1 MKTKVLG
8 KKANKL
14 NISGKSLLD
23 RIPRNSKNIKE
34 GIDIWNVYDFMFID
48 NKEVPHLKVLEIIV
62 PSKSKFIVE
71 SKSMKL
77 YLNSFYD
84 VAFDNQAEILKK
96 IKRDLKSLIKDE
108 VELKFLNKF
117 SAEPKNINL
126 NQSKGKTIQR
136 EKIIK
141 FNGFRSICPVTSQ
154 PDFANIYI
162 YSSDPLS
169 RDWLLSYL
177 TSFKDHGDFHEQC
190 IESIFNNI
198 LTSFNP
204 KHLEVAGRFQRRGG
218 IDINPVRGTH
228 KKFLFKNFREFNQ

>member
-8 KKANKL
+8 KKSKKL
-14 NISGKSLLD
+14 NFSGKDLLD
-23 RIPRNSKNIKE
+23 SIPRNRKKIE
-34 GIDIWNVYDFMFID
+34 HGIDIWNVYDFMFKD
-48 NKEVPHLKVLEIIV
+48 KKEVPHLKVLEIII
-62 PSKSKFIVE
+62 PSNSKFIVE

-84 VAFDNQAEILKK
+84 IAFTNQSEILKK
-96 IKRDLKSLIKDE
+96 IKRDLKSLIKDD
-108 VELKFLNKF
+108 VKLRFIDKF
-117 SAEPKNINL
+117 SVEPKNINL
-126 NQSKGKTIQR
+126 NQSNCETIQR
-136 EKIIK
+136 RKIIK

-190 IESIFNNI
+190 IESVFNTI
-198 LTSFNP
+198 LRNFNP

>member
-8 KKANKL
+8 KKLKKFDVY
-14 NISGKSLLD
+14 GKDHLD
-23 RIPRNSKNIKE
+23 SIPRNSKKIKH
-34 GIDIWNVYDFMFID
+34 GIDIWNVYDFMFKD
-48 NKEVPHLKVLEIIV
+48 KKEVPHLKVLQIII
-62 PSKSKFIVE
+62 PSNSKFIVE

>member
-8 KKANKL
+8 KRSNKL
-14 NISGKSLLD
+14 DISGKDLLD
-23 RIPRNSKNIKE
+23 SIPRNTKKIKH
-34 GIDIWNVYDFMFID
+34 GIDIWNVYDFMFKD
-48 NKEVPHLKVLEIIV
+48 KKEVPHLKVLEIVI

-84 VAFDNQAEILKK
+84 VAFNNQAEILKK
-96 IKRDLKSLIKDE
+96 IKRDLKSLIKDD
-108 VELKFLNKF
+108 VKLRFLDKF
-117 SAEPKNINL
+117 SVEPKSISL
-126 NQSKGKTIQR
+126 NQSNRKTIQGK
-136 EKIIK
+136 KIIK

-162 YSSDPLS
+162 YSSDSLS

>member
-8 KKANKL
+8 KKLKKL
-14 NISGKSLLD
+14 DISGKELLD
-23 RIPRNSKNIKE
+23 SIPRNSKKIKH
-34 GIDIWNVYDFMFID
+34 GIDIWNVYDFMFKD
-48 NKEVPHLKVLEIIV
+48 KKELPHLKVLEIII
-62 PSKSKFIVE
+62 PSNSKFIVE

-84 VAFDNQAEILKK
+84 VAFNNQAEILKK
-96 IKRDLKSLIKDE
+96 IERDLKSLIKDD
-108 VELKFLNKF
+108 VKLRFLDKF
-117 SAEPKNINL
+117 SVEPKNISL
-126 NQSKGKTIQR
+126 NQLNRKTIQGK
-136 EKIIK
+136 KIIK

-162 YSSDPLS
+162 YSSDSLS

-190 IESIFNNI
+190 IESIFNTI
-198 LTSFNP
+198 FTSFNP

>member
-8 KKANKL
+8 KKSKKL
-14 NISGKSLLD
+14 NFSGKDLLD
-23 RIPRNSKNIKE
+23 SIPRNRKKIE
-34 GIDIWNVYDFMFID
+34 HGVDIWNVYDFMFKD
-48 NKEVPHLKVLEIIV
+48 KKEVPHLKVLEIII
-62 PSKSKFIVE
+62 PSNSKFIVE

-84 VAFDNQAEILKK
+84 VAFTNQSEILKK
-96 IKRDLKSLIKDE
+96 IKSDLKSLIKDD
-108 VELKFLNKF
+108 VKLRFIDKF
-117 SAEPKNINL
+117 SVEPKNINL
-126 NQSKGKTIQR
+126 NQSNCETIQR
-136 EKIIK
+136 RKIIK

-162 YSSDPLS
+162 YSSDSLS

-190 IESIFNNI
+190 IESIFNTI
-198 LTSFNP
+198 FTSFNP

>member
-8 KKANKL
+8 KKSNKS
-14 NISGKSLLD
+14 NISGKEYLD
-23 RIPRNSKNIKE
+23 SIPRISTNIKH
-34 GIDIWNVYDFMFID
+34 GIDIWNVYDFMFKN
-48 NKEVPHLKVLEIIV
+48 NKGVPHLKVLEIII
-62 PSKSKFIVE
+62 PSNSKFIVE

-84 VAFDNQAEILKK
+84 IAFSHHSEILKK

-117 SAEPKNINL
+117 SVEPKYINL
-126 NQSKGKTIQR
+126 NQSKTKTI
-136 EKIIK
+136 KGGNIIK

-162 YSSDPLS
+162 YSSDSLS

-177 TSFKDHGDFHEQC
+177 ASFKDHGDFHEQC
-190 IESIFNNI
+190 IESIFNTI
-198 LTSFNP
+198 LTRFNP
-204 KHLEVAGRFQRRGG
+204 KHLEIAGRFQRRGG

-228 KKFLFKNFREFNQ
+228 KKILFRNFREFNQ

>member
-8 KKANKL
+8 KKLKKFDVY
-14 NISGKSLLD
+14 GKDHLD
-23 RIPRNSKNIKE
+23 SIPRNSKKIKH
-34 GIDIWNVYDFMFID
+34 GIDIWNVYDFMFKD
-48 NKEVPHLKVLEIIV
+48 KKEVPHLKVLEIII
-62 PSKSKFIVE
+62 PSNSKFIVE

-190 IESIFNNI
+190 IESIFNTI
-198 LTSFNP
+198 LTRFNP
-204 KHLEVAGRFQRRGG
+204 KHLEIAGRFQRRGG

>member
-8 KKANKL
+8 KKSKKL
-14 NISGKSLLD
+14 NFSGKDLLD
-23 RIPRNSKNIKE
+23 SIPRNSKKIKH
-34 GIDIWNVYDFMFID
+34 GIDIWNVYDFMFKD
-48 NKEVPHLKVLEIIV
+48 KKEVPHLKVLEIII
-62 PSKSKFIVE
+62 PGNSKFIVE

-84 VAFDNQAEILKK
+84 IAFTNQSEILKK
-96 IKRDLKSLIKDE
+96 IKRDLKSLIKDD
-108 VELKFLNKF
+108 VKLRFIDKF
-117 SAEPKNINL
+117 SVEPKNINL
-126 NQSKGKTIQR
+126 NQSNCETIQR
-136 EKIIK
+136 RKIIK

-162 YSSDPLS
+162 YSSDSLS

-190 IESIFNNI
+190 IESVFNTI
-198 LTSFNP
+198 LKNFNP

>member
-8 KKANKL
+8 KKIKK
-14 NISGKSLLD
+14 IDVSGKDLLD
-23 RIPRNSKNIKE
+23 SIPRNSKKIKH
-34 GIDIWNVYDFMFID
+34 GIDIWNVFDFMFKD
-48 NKEVPHLKVLEIIV
+48 KKEVPHLKVLEIII
-62 PSKSKFIVE
+62 PSSSKFIVE

-84 VAFDNQAEILKK
+84 VAFNNQAEILKK
-96 IKRDLKSLIKDE
+96 IKRDLKSIIKDD
-108 VELKFLNKF
+108 VKLRFLDKF
-117 SAEPKNINL
+117 SVEPKNISL
-126 NQSKGKTIQR
+126 NQSNRKTIQR

-190 IESIFNNI
+190 IETIFNTI

-204 KHLEVAGRFQRRGG
+204 KHLEIAGRFQRRGG

-228 KKFLFKNFREFNQ
+228 KKFLFRNFREFNQ

>member
-8 KKANKL
+8 KKSKKL
-14 NISGKSLLD
+14 NFSGKDLLD
-23 RIPRNSKNIKE
+23 SIPRNRKKIE
-34 GIDIWNVYDFMFID
+34 HGIDIWNVYDFMFKD
-48 NKEVPHLKVLEIIV
+48 KKKVPHLKVLEIII
-62 PSKSKFIVE
+62 PSNSKFIVE

-84 VAFDNQAEILKK
+84 TAFTNQSEILKK
-96 IKRDLKSLIKDE
+96 IKRDLKSLIKDD
-108 VELKFLNKF
+108 VKLRFIDKF
-117 SAEPKNINL
+117 SVEPKNINL
-126 NQSKGKTIQR
+126 NQSNCETIQR
-136 EKIIK
+136 RKIIK

-162 YSSDPLS
+162 YSSDSLS

-190 IESIFNNI
+190 IESVFNTI
-198 LTSFNP
+198 LRNFNP

>member
-8 KKANKL
+8 KKSKKPYF
-14 NISGKSLLD
+14 SGKDLLD
-23 RIPRNSKNIKE
+23 SIPRNGKKIE
-34 GIDIWNVYDFMFID
+34 HGIDIWNVYDFMFKD
-48 NKEVPHLKVLEIIV
+48 KKEVPHLKVLEIII
-62 PSKSKFIVE
+62 PSNSKFIVE

-84 VAFDNQAEILKK
+84 IAFTNQSEILKK
-96 IKRDLKSLIKDE
+96 IKRDLKSLIKDD
-108 VELKFLNKF
+108 VKLRFIDKF
-117 SAEPKNINL
+117 SVEPKNINL
-126 NQSKGKTIQR
+126 NQSNCETIQR
-136 EKIIK
+136 RKIIK

-162 YSSDPLS
+162 YSSDSLS

-190 IESIFNNI
+190 IESVFNTI
-198 LTSFNP
+198 LRNFNP

>member
-8 KKANKL
+8 KKSNKS
-14 NISGKSLLD
+14 NISGKEYLD
-23 RIPRNSKNIKE
+23 SIPRVSKKIKH
-34 GIDIWNVYDFMFID
+34 GIDIWNVYDFMFK
-48 NKEVPHLKVLEIIV
+48 NNRGVPHLKVLEIII
-62 PSKSKFIVE
+62 PSNSKFIVE

-84 VAFDNQAEILKK
+84 IAFTNQSEILKK
-96 IKRDLKSLIKDE
+96 IKRDLKSLIKDD
-108 VELKFLNKF
+108 VKLRFIDKF
-117 SAEPKNINL
+117 SVEPKNINL
-126 NQSKGKTIQR
+126 NQSNCETIQR
-136 EKIIK
+136 RKIIK

-162 YSSDPLS
+162 YSSDSLS

-190 IESIFNNI
+190 IESVFNTI
-198 LTSFNP
+198 LRNFNP

>member
-8 KKANKL
+8 KKSNKS
-14 NISGKSLLD
+14 NISGKEYLD
-23 RIPRNSKNIKE
+23 SIPRVSKNIKH
-34 GIDIWNVYDFMFID
+34 GIDIWNIYDFMFKN
-48 NKEVPHLKVLEIIV
+48 NKGVPYLKVLEIII
-62 PSKSKFIVE
+62 PSNSKFIVE

-84 VAFDNQAEILKK
+84 IPFSHYSEILKK
-96 IKRDLKSLIKDE
+96 IKHDLKLLIKDE

-117 SAEPKNINL
+117 SVEPKNINL
-126 NQSKGKTIQR
+126 NQLKTRTIKGGN
-136 EKIIK
+136 IIK

>member
-8 KKANKL
+8 KEANKS

-23 RIPRNSKNIKE
+23 IIPRKSKNIKQ
-34 GIDIWNVYDFMFID
+34 GIDIWNVYDFMFKD
-48 NKEVPHLKVLEIIV
+48 NKEVPHLKVLEIII
-62 PSKSKFIVE
+62 SSNSKFIVE

-84 VAFDNQAEILKK
+84 VVFDNKPEILKK
-96 IKRDLKSLIKDE
+96 IKNDLKSLINDDVRLRFLDKFA
-108 VELKFLNKF
+108 VE
-117 SAEPKNINL
+117 PININL
-126 NQSKGKTIQR
+126 NQSNIKTIKGG
-136 EKIIK
+136 KIIK

-162 YSSDPLS
+162 YSSDSLS
-169 RDWLLSYL
+169 RDWLLNYL

-198 LTSFNP
+198 LTSFDP

-228 KKFLFKNFREFNQ
+228 KKFLFENFREFNQ

>member
-8 KKANKL
+8 KKSKKL
-14 NISGKSLLD
+14 NFSGKDLLD
-23 RIPRNSKNIKE
+23 SIPRNRKKIE
-34 GIDIWNVYDFMFID
+34 HGIDIWNVYDFMFKD
-48 NKEVPHLKVLEIIV
+48 KKEVPHLKVLEIII
-62 PSKSKFIVE
+62 PSNSKFIVE

-84 VAFDNQAEILKK
+84 IAFTNQSEILKK
-96 IKRDLKSLIKDE
+96 IKRDLKSLIKDD
-108 VELKFLNKF
+108 VKLRFIDKF
-117 SAEPKNINL
+117 SVEPKNINL
-126 NQSKGKTIQR
+126 NQSNCETIQR
-136 EKIIK
+136 RKIIK

-162 YSSDPLS
+162 YSSDSLS

-177 TSFKDHGDFHEQC
+177 KSFKDHGDFHEQC
-190 IESIFNNI
+190 IESVFNTI
-198 LTSFNP
+198 LRNFNP

>member
-8 KKANKL
+8 KKSKKL
-14 NISGKSLLD
+14 NFSGKELLD
-23 RIPRNSKNIKE
+23 SIPRNRKKIE
-34 GIDIWNVYDFMFID
+34 HGIDIWNVYDFMFKD
-48 NKEVPHLKVLEIIV
+48 KKEVPHLKVLEIII
-62 PSKSKFIVE
+62 PSNSKFIVE

-84 VAFDNQAEILKK
+84 IAFTNQSEILKK
-96 IKRDLKSLIKDE
+96 IKRDLKSLIKDD
-108 VELKFLNKF
+108 VKLRFIDKF
-117 SAEPKNINL
+117 SVEPKNINL
-126 NQSKGKTIQR
+126 NQSNCETIQR
-136 EKIIK
+136 RKIIK

-162 YSSDPLS
+162 YSSVSLS

-190 IESIFNNI
+190 IESVFNTI
-198 LTSFNP
+198 LRNFNP

>member
-8 KKANKL
+8 KKLKKFDVY
-14 NISGKSLLD
+14 GKDHLD
-23 RIPRNSKNIKE
+23 SIPRNSKKIKH
-34 GIDIWNVYDFMFID
+34 GIDIWNVYDFMFKD
-48 NKEVPHLKVLEIIV
+48 KKEVPHLKVLEIII
-62 PSKSKFIVE
+62 PSNSKFIVE

>member
-8 KKANKL
+8 KKSKKFNF
-14 NISGKSLLD
+14 SGKDLLD
-23 RIPRNSKNIKE
+23 SIPRNRKKIE
-34 GIDIWNVYDFMFID
+34 HGIDIWNVYDFMFKD
-48 NKEVPHLKVLEIIV
+48 KKEVPHLKVLEIII
-62 PSKSKFIVE
+62 PSNSKFIVE

-84 VAFDNQAEILKK
+84 IAFTNQSEILKK
-96 IKRDLKSLIKDE
+96 IKRDLKSLIKDD
-108 VELKFLNKF
+108 VKLRFIDKF
-117 SAEPKNINL
+117 SVEPKNINL
-126 NQSKGKTIQR
+126 NQSNCETIQR
-136 EKIIK
+136 RKIIK

-162 YSSDPLS
+162 YSSDSLS

-190 IESIFNNI
+190 IESVFNTI
-198 LTSFNP
+198 LRNFNP

>member
-8 KKANKL
+8 KKSNKS
-14 NISGKSLLD
+14 NISGKQHLD
-23 RIPRNSKNIKE
+23 SIPRISKGIKH
-34 GIDIWNVYDFMFID
+34 GIDIWNVYDFMFKN
-48 NKEVPHLKVLEIIV
+48 NKGVPHLKVLEIII
-62 PSKSKFIVE
+62 PSNSKFIVE

-84 VAFDNQAEILKK
+84 IAFSNHSEILKK

-108 VELKFLNKF
+108 VKLKFLNKF
-117 SAEPKNINL
+117 SVEPKNINL
-126 NQSKGKTIQR
+126 NQSNAKTI
-136 EKIIK
+136 KGGNIIK

-162 YSSDPLS
+162 YSSDALS

-190 IESIFNNI
+190 IESIFNTI

-228 KKFLFKNFREFNQ
+228 QKFLFGNFREFNQ

>member
-8 KKANKL
+8 KKSKKL
-14 NISGKSLLD
+14 NFSGKDLLD
-23 RIPRNSKNIKE
+23 SIPRNRKKIE
-34 GIDIWNVYDFMFID
+34 HGIDIWNVYDFMFKD
-48 NKEVPHLKVLEIIV
+48 KKEVPHLKVLEIII
-62 PSKSKFIVE
+62 PSNSKFIVE

-84 VAFDNQAEILKK
+84 TAFTNQSEILKK
-96 IKRDLKSLIKDE
+96 IKRDLKSLIKDD
-108 VELKFLNKF
+108 VKLRFIDKF
-117 SAEPKNINL
+117 SVEPKNINL
-126 NQSKGKTIQR
+126 NQSNCETIQR
-136 EKIIK
+136 RKIIK

-190 IESIFNNI
+190 IESVFNTI
-198 LTSFNP
+198 LRNFNP

>member
-8 KKANKL
+8 KKSKKL
-14 NISGKSLLD
+14 NFSGKDLLD
-23 RIPRNSKNIKE
+23 SIPRNRKKIE
-34 GIDIWNVYDFMFID
+34 HGIDIWNVYDFMFKD
-48 NKEVPHLKVLEIIV
+48 KKEVPHLKVLEIII
-62 PSKSKFIVE
+62 PSNSKFIVE

-84 VAFDNQAEILKK
+84 TAFTNQSEILKK
-96 IKRDLKSLIKDE
+96 IKRDLKSLIKND
-108 VELKFLNKF
+108 VKLRFIDKF
-117 SAEPKNINL
+117 SVEPKNINL
-126 NQSKGKTIQR
+126 NQSNCETIQR
-136 EKIIK
+136 RKIIK

-162 YSSDPLS
+162 YSSDSLS

-190 IESIFNNI
+190 IESVFNTI
-198 LTSFNP
+198 LRNFNP

>member
-8 KKANKL
+8 KKSKKL
-14 NISGKSLLD
+14 NFTGKDLLD
-23 RIPRNSKNIKE
+23 SIPRNRKKIE
-34 GIDIWNVYDFMFID
+34 HGIDIWNVYDFMFKD
-48 NKEVPHLKVLEIIV
+48 KKEVPHLKVLEIII
-62 PSKSKFIVE
+62 PSNSKFIVE

-84 VAFDNQAEILKK
+84 IAFTNQSEILKK
-96 IKRDLKSLIKDE
+96 IKRDLKSLIKDD
-108 VELKFLNKF
+108 VKLRFIDKF
-117 SAEPKNINL
+117 SVEPKNINL
-126 NQSKGKTIQR
+126 NQSNCETIQR
-136 EKIIK
+136 RKIIK

-162 YSSDPLS
+162 YSSDSLS

-190 IESIFNNI
+190 IESVFNTI
-198 LTSFNP
+198 LRNFNP

>member
-8 KKANKL
+8 KKSNKL
-14 NISGKSLLD
+14 DLSGKNLLD
-23 RIPRNSKNIKE
+23 SIPRNSKKIKH
-34 GIDIWNVYDFMFID
+34 GIDIWNVYDFMFKD
-48 NKEVPHLKVLEIIV
+48 KKEVPHLKVLEIII
-62 PSKSKFIVE
+62 PCNSKFIVE

-84 VAFDNQAEILKK
+84 VAFKNQSEILKK
-96 IKRDLKSLIKDE
+96 IKHDLKSLIKVD
-108 VELKFLNKF
+108 VKLRFLDKFTV
-117 SAEPKNINL
+117 EPKNINL
-126 NQSKGKTIQR
+126 NQSNRKTIQR

-162 YSSDPLS
+162 YSSHSLS

-190 IESIFNNI
+190 IESIFNTI

-228 KKFLFKNFREFNQ
+228 QKFLFRNFREFNQ

>member
-8 KKANKL
+8 KKSKKL
-14 NISGKSLLD
+14 NFSGKDLLD
-23 RIPRNSKNIKE
+23 SIPRNRKKIE
-34 GIDIWNVYDFMFID
+34 HGIDIWNVYDFMFKD
-48 NKEVPHLKVLEIIV
+48 KKKVPHLKVLEIII
-62 PSKSKFIVE
+62 PSNSKFIVE

-84 VAFDNQAEILKK
+84 IAFTNQSEILKK
-96 IKRDLKSLIKDE
+96 IKRDLKSLIKDD
-108 VELKFLNKF
+108 VKLRFIDKF
-117 SAEPKNINL
+117 SVEPKNINL
-126 NQSKGKTIQR
+126 NQSNCETIQR
-136 EKIIK
+136 RKIIK

-162 YSSDPLS
+162 YSSDSLS

-190 IESIFNNI
+190 IESVFNTI
-198 LTSFNP
+198 LRNFNP

>member
-8 KKANKL
+8 KKSNKS
-14 NISGKSLLD
+14 NISGKEYLD
-23 RIPRNSKNIKE
+23 SIPRVSKNIKH
-34 GIDIWNVYDFMFID
+34 GIDIWNVYDFMFKN
-48 NKEVPHLKVLEIIV
+48 NKGVPHLKVLEIII
-62 PSKSKFIVE
+62 PSNSKFIVE

-84 VAFDNQAEILKK
+84 IAFSHYSEILKK
-96 IKRDLKSLIKDE
+96 IKHDLKLLIKDE

-117 SAEPKNINL
+117 SVEPKNINL
-126 NQSKGKTIQR
+126 NQLKTRTIKGGN
-136 EKIIK
+136 IIK

-162 YSSDPLS
+162 YSSDSLS

-190 IESIFNNI
+190 IESIFNTI
-198 LTSFNP
+198 LTRFNP
-204 KHLEVAGRFQRRGG
+204 KHLEIAGRFQRRGG

-228 KKFLFKNFREFNQ
+228 KKILFRNFREFNQ

>member
-8 KKANKL
+8 KKSNKS
-14 NISGKSLLD
+14 NISGKEYLD
-23 RIPRNSKNIKE
+23 SIPRISTNIKH
-34 GIDIWNVYDFMFID
+34 GIDIWNVYDFMFKN
-48 NKEVPHLKVLEIIV
+48 NKGVPHLKVLEIII
-62 PSKSKFIVE
+62 PSNSKFIVE

-84 VAFDNQAEILKK
+84 IAFSHHSEILKK

-117 SAEPKNINL
+117 SVEPKYINL
-126 NQSKGKTIQR
+126 NQSKTKTI
-136 EKIIK
+136 KGGNIIK

-162 YSSDPLS
+162 YSSDSLS

-190 IESIFNNI
+190 IESIFNTI
-198 LTSFNP
+198 LTRFNP
-204 KHLEVAGRFQRRGG
+204 KHLEIAGRFQRRGG

-228 KKFLFKNFREFNQ
+228 KKILFRNFREFNQ

>member
-8 KKANKL
+8 KKSKKPYF
-14 NISGKSLLD
+14 SGKDLLD
-23 RIPRNSKNIKE
+23 SIPRNGKKIE
-34 GIDIWNVYDFMFID
+34 HGIDIWNVYDFMFKD
-48 NKEVPHLKVLEIIV
+48 KKEVPHLKVLEIII
-62 PSKSKFIVE
+62 PSNSKFIVE

-84 VAFDNQAEILKK
+84 IAFTNQSEILKK
-96 IKRDLKSLIKDE
+96 IKCDLKSLIKDD
-108 VELKFLNKF
+108 VKLRFIDKF
-117 SAEPKNINL
+117 SVEPKNINL
-126 NQSKGKTIQR
+126 NQSNCETIQR
-136 EKIIK
+136 RKIIK

-162 YSSDPLS
+162 YSSDSLS

-177 TSFKDHGDFHEQC
+177 KSFKDHGDFHEQC
-190 IESIFNNI
+190 IESVFNTI
-198 LTSFNP
+198 LRNFNP

>member
-8 KKANKL
+8 KKSNKS
-14 NISGKSLLD
+14 NISGKEYLD
-23 RIPRNSKNIKE
+23 SIPRVSKNIKY
-34 GIDIWNVYDFMFID
+34 GIDIWNVYDFMFKN
-48 NKEVPHLKVLEIIV
+48 NKGVPHLKVLEIII
-62 PSKSKFIVE
+62 PSNSKFIVE

-84 VAFDNQAEILKK
+84 IAFSHYSEILKK
-96 IKRDLKSLIKDE
+96 IKHDLKLLIKDE

-117 SAEPKNINL
+117 SVEPKNINL
-126 NQSKGKTIQR
+126 NQLKTRTIKGGN
-136 EKIIK
+136 IIK

-204 KHLEVAGRFQRRGG
+204 KHLEVAGRFQRKWYRYKSSE
-218 IDINPVRGTH
+218 RH
-228 KKFLFKNFREFNQ
+228 S